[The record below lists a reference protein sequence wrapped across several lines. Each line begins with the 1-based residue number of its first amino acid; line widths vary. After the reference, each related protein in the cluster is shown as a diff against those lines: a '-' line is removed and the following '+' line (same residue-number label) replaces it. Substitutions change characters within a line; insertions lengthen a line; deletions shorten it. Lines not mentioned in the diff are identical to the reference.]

1 MVISNISVPL
11 LSMVDAGVLGHLD
24 TPTPLAGV
32 ALAGAVFGI
41 MFFSMN
47 FLRMGTTGLTAQAL
61 GRADDDALRTTLGQA
76 LIVAAGIAGILL
88 ALQLPI
94 AAAAWH
100 LMGAGPDVT
109 AAAHRYFA
117 VRVWSAPAT
126 LGTFVLIGWFIGLQ
140 NTRVPL
146 AIVLVTNLTNVV
158 LDLVLVIGFGLAE
171 RGVAAAAVAGEFAG
185 LATGLALVPGVLR
198 GRGGRVD
205 RARLTRLAAYR
216 DFFDVNAN
224 LFVRTLAL
232 DATFTFFTA
241 QGARFGEV
249 VLAANAILMNL
260 QLLMSFALDGLAN
273 AAEALVGEAW
283 GARGRARL
291 QRAVRLSLAWSL
303 AVAAGFSVLFAGFG
317 PQLVAVLTDQA
328 SVRAAVATYLPWM
341 ILSPLISVFS
351 FLYDGVF
358 VGATWAA
365 DMRNI
370 MLASSVLVFLPTWW
384 LARGLDNHGLWLAFT
399 TFMLAR
405 GAGMAWTCH
414 RRLNT
419 PPVSAWPAAG

>member
-1 MVISNISVPL
+1 MQ
-11 LSMVDAGVLGHLD
+11 
-24 TPTPLAGV
+24 
-32 ALAGAVFGI
+32 
-41 MFFSMN
+41 
-47 FLRMGTTGLTAQAL
+47 R
-61 GRADDDALRTTLGQA
+61 ALRWC
-76 LIVAAGIAGILL
+76 L
-88 ALQLPI
+88 AC
-94 AAAAWH
+94 
-100 LMGAGPDVT
+100 
-109 AAAHRYFA
+109 
-117 VRVWSAPAT
+117 S
-126 LGTFVLIGWFIGLQ
+126 
-140 NTRVPL
+140 
-146 AIVLVTNLTNVV
+146 
-158 LDLVLVIGFGLAE
+158 
-171 RGVAAAAVAGEFAG
+171 
-185 LATGLALVPGVLR
+185 R

-216 DFFDVNAN
+216 DFFNVNAN

-358 VGATWAA
+358 VGATLGCRHAQHHA
-365 DMRNI
+365 CIQR
-370 MLASSVLVFLPTWW
+370 ARVPAHLV
-384 LARGLDNHGLWLAFT
+384 ARPRSRQSRTVAGIHHIHARARRRHGMDVPPAPEHT
-399 TFMLAR
+399 
-405 GAGMAWTCH
+405 AGQRVAGS
-414 RRLNT
+414 RL
-419 PPVSAWPAAG
+419 SAT